1 MPCAGSP
8 FRSRPRLETRNAP
21 QLRKGSRERN
31 SRLDGRSSVPI
42 RRQRHDR
49 SAVLAVVV
57 AKLRQK
63 ALTCRRR
70 EWRKG

>member
-8 FRSRPRLETRNAP
+8 FRSRPRLETRNAA

-31 SRLDGRSSVPI
+31 SRLDGRSVVPI
-42 RRQRHDR
+42 RRRRHDR
-49 SAVLAVVV
+49 SAVLAGVV

-70 EWRKG
+70 EWRKD